1 MTKTI
6 IWNWRNCV
14 PEKKMG
20 FIAIVVRK
28 GTIAEVIQTLIRE
41 VVVILEEKQ
50 KTEDMEDI
58 RTL

>member
-1 MTKTI
+1 MDLK
-6 IWNWRNCV
+6 
-14 PEKKMG
+14 G

>member
-1 MTKTI
+1 
-6 IWNWRNCV
+6 
-14 PEKKMG
+14 MG
-20 FIAIVVRK
+20 FIVIIVRK
-28 GTIAEVIQTLIRE
+28 GTIVEVIQTLIRE

>member
-1 MTKTI
+1 
-6 IWNWRNCV
+6 
-14 PEKKMG
+14 MG
-20 FIAIVVRK
+20 FIVIVVRK

>member
-1 MTKTI
+1 
-6 IWNWRNCV
+6 
-14 PEKKMG
+14 MG